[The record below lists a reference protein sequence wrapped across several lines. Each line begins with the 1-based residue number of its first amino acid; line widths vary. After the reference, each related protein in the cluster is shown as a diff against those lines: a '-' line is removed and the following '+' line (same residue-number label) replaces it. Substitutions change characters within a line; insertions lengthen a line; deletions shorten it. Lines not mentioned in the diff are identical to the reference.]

1 MHPILDGFLL
11 RKPEPADVEA
21 LYRQKNDPEVGA
33 LLGGFTSGYSRRD
46 LEGWV
51 EHHRTHRSEVLWVIA
66 ESDGDR
72 AVGHVGLYEIDHRIR
87 TAEFA
92 IMLGDKSVWGKGL
105 GRACTA
111 FVVRYGFEQLNLNRV
126 SLQVLE
132 TNTRAQQL
140 YKSLGF
146 VEEGRLR
153 QAQYKSGRYL
163 DVLVMS
169 ILRTEHRADDL

>member
-1 MHPILDGFLL
+1 MHPVIDGFVL
-11 RKPEPADVEA
+11 RKPEPGDVEE
-21 LYRQKNDPEVGA
+21 LYRQKNDPEIGA
-33 LLGGFTSGYSRRD
+33 LLGGFTTGYSRRD

-51 EHHRTHRSEVLWVIA
+51 EHHRAQRNEVLWVVA
-66 ESDGDR
+66 DSNADR

-92 IMLGDKSVWGKGL
+92 IMIGDKSAWGKGL
-105 GRACTA
+105 GRACTE
-111 FVVRYGFEQLNLNRV
+111 FTVRYGFEQLNLNRV

-140 YKSLGF
+140 YRSLGF

-163 DVLVMS
+163 DVVLMS
-169 ILRTEHRADDL
+169 ILRTEHRTDDF